1 MKLEVTITN
10 YSNQTLEIEVNEEKF
25 ENMLTKE
32 RNELISLH
40 MEEYLLQNF
49 SKKELL
55 DMNKP
60 FAAYYIRDNK
70 NPITTYKVSDNNV

>member
-40 MEEYLLQNF
+40 ME
-49 SKKELL
+49 
-55 DMNKP
+55 
-60 FAAYYIRDNK
+60 
-70 NPITTYKVSDNNV
+70 